1 MPETP
6 SITTASPW
14 VRTPEPLIWLGNVGH
29 EFRDARYGYDA
40 RLRSEQPHVV
50 LQLTLAGTGFY
61 ESRKLERTLLRT
73 GSAFIDIIPGP
84 FRYGHAA
91 DVEKGTDVQRTYE
104 LVFVS
109 TRGPVAM
116 RWARRIIRSFGH
128 TLDFGETNPVAPL
141 MLDLFR
147 RDERDSLGDRYQVSS
162 LLYQLYM
169 SIFSTLSASRVATE
183 HRIGRALV
191 MITQRAPDAS
201 FNVNALSRE
210 LDCSR
215 EYLTRRFRVATG
227 VSPSDYLVQQRIR
240 LAAMAL
246 RAGDE
251 KLETIARLS
260 GFSNANYLCRVFRK
274 HAGVTP
280 AAFRSRPWLAI
291 P

>member
-1 MPETP
+1 MSEAS
-6 SITTASPW
+6 SINSASPW
-14 VRTPEPLIWLGNVGH
+14 VRTREPLFWLTGVGH

-40 RLRSEQPHVV
+40 RLRSDQPHVV

-61 ESRKLERTLLRT
+61 ESRKRERTLLRR
-73 GSAFIDIIPGP
+73 GSAFLDIIPGP

-109 TRGPVAM
+109 ARGPVAM

-128 TLDFGETNPVAPL
+128 TLHFGETNPVSTF

-147 RDERDSLGDRYQVSS
+147 RDERDTLGDRYQVSS

-183 HRIGRALV
+183 QRIGRALV
-191 MITQRAPDAS
+191 MISQRAPDGS

-215 EYLTRRFRVATG
+215 EYLTRRFRATTG
-227 VSPSDYLVQQRIR
+227 VSPSDYLAQQRIR
-240 LAAMAL
+240 LAATAL

-251 KLETIARLS
+251 KLETIARQS

-280 AAFRSRPWLAI
+280 AAFRARPWLSV